1 MNEYHKF
8 YTGSSI
14 TVNRLVDLLKRE
26 NITPLIKD
34 NIESGRLAG
43 FGTTGE
49 SVELYIQKTDQTKAK
64 EVLEGFENES

>member
-34 NIESGRLAG
+34 DIESGRLAG

-49 SVELYIQKTDQTKAK
+49 SVELYIQKTDQIKAK

>member
-34 NIESGRLAG
+34 NIESGKLAG
-43 FGTTGE
+43 FGTSGD